1 MKKILFLISILMLG
15 FMVTSCQSDMEE
27 VMNAN
32 DDFATTRSLDDE
44 NDDTMDE
51 LERTSLSISGPSII
65 SGTTSQSYTASGYST
80 STYKTIW
87 EPSSYLLRTDSNG
100 DSPYASFKL
109 ASSSSTADTYLSV
122 KLQNRSTGH
131 IDFTS
136 TIDIGCNGPLA
147 GTSSVRVVRSSDG
160 VEVYPATVGLS
171 PNTFY
176 YAYFSNSMASNMT
189 LTWIFNH
196 ATIYSQSGYSVY
208 FKTDSYGYTF
218 LTVKGRMP
226 YSSTDKTMIDG
237 ITLYGGSKKNNAKK
251 KEVVKSDEKK
261 VEEES

>member
-1 MKKILFLISILMLG
+1 MKKHLLFVASLILG

-27 VMNAN
+27 VIGIDKDA
-32 DDFATTRSLDDE
+32 AITRMLDEETEETADESL
-44 NDDTMDE
+44 
-51 LERTSLSISGPSII
+51 RTSLSITGPSII
-65 SGTTSQSYTASGYST
+65 SGTTSRSYTATGYST

-87 EPSSYLLRTDSNG
+87 EPSSYLQRTDSNG

-109 ASSSSTADTYLSV
+109 VNSSSTADTYLTV

-160 VEVYPATVGLS
+160 VEVFPAIVGLS

-176 YAYFSNSMASNMT
+176 YAYFSNSEASNMT

-196 ATIYSQSGYSVY
+196 ATIYNQYGYTVY

-226 YSSTDKTMIDG
+226 NSSTDKTMIND
-237 ITLYGGSKKNNAKK
+237 ITLYGAPSKSNAKK
-251 KEVVKSDEKK
+251 KEVVKSEEKNK
-261 VEEES
+261 GE